1 MIRAIHRRI
10 LKYRVEAIFAL
21 LAEDMEGAA
30 MQYAIDKRFS
40 PTEWHII
47 LDAYIYSG
55 QTDTYS
61 TFLRIENRRRRIK
74 CQKSAKR

>member
-1 MIRAIHRRI
+1 MIRAIRKRV
-10 LKYRVEAIFAL
+10 LKYRVETIFAL

-30 MQYAIDKRFS
+30 MNYAIEKRFS

-61 TFLRIENRRRRIK
+61 TFLKIENRRARK